1 MKHSESILQNPPV
14 CTVPGLAE
22 VGISFPMFCISE
34 EVFRLNAMTA
44 KIIIIAMTATTKYI
58 EILFFF
64 SVFFFLGIV
73 SPLQH
78 KCCFCRN
85 FREDSIQ

>member
-14 CTVPGLAE
+14 CTVSGL
-22 VGISFPMFCISE
+22 VDGVISSAFCISE
-34 EVFRLNAMTA
+34 VVFRLNAMTA
-44 KIIIIAMTATTKYI
+44 KIIITAMTAIIKYI
-58 EILFFF
+58 ETF
-64 SVFFFLGIV
+64 VFFLVFLVFLGIV

-85 FREDSIQ
+85 FRENSI